1 MEYLSTDKILVIDLA
16 ASDVE
21 EQELDESLVSE
32 KIGGA
37 GITKYLYEKYENDDP
52 IVIGTGL
59 LTGTTFPA
67 SATGIITGKS
77 PITGKLCH
85 CPITYKV
92 GIEIKFSGFDYI
104 VVKGVSASPV
114 YLWIHDGV
122 ADITDAGDIWGK
134 DVWETTDF
142 LRELV
147 GDDLLQTMMIGKAG
161 ENKSDYAQVCFNH
174 WNSPDR
180 FGLGKIFGEKNLK
193 GLAFRGMG
201 LIEVAEAEDFVQKS
215 LEILKDIKKNDFLGK
230 KGIAE
235 LSSAMGEEDLTDWLA
250 PIVHRHSADYFTP
263 YATNTALFLD
273 EDPKIIEETKVK
285 EPGVLVSDINALI
298 SCKKLGL
305 SAEDAGRFLKACAK
319 YGIDP
324 LAVITLSGK
333 TTLNDL
339 QGAFDGLSGSIELQG
354 KGTFSPWAP
363 IGPIFNDFGLS
374 DDGDER
380 AAWWERRQ
388 AVAHIFGIQPLFAI
402 MCPEIT
408 EENLLE
414 LASLGTELDID
425 ADILDT
431 VIAYI
436 CD

>member
-1 MEYLSTDKILVIDLA
+1 M
-16 ASDVE
+16 
-21 EQELDESLVSE
+21 
-32 KIGGA
+32 
-37 GITKYLYEKYENDDP
+37 
-52 IVIGTGL
+52 
-59 LTGTTFPA
+59 F
-67 SATGIITGKS
+67 KS
-77 PITGKLCH
+77 P
-85 CPITYKV
+85 
-92 GIEIKFSGFDYI
+92 
-104 VVKGVSASPV
+104 
-114 YLWIHDGV
+114 
-122 ADITDAGDIWGK
+122 
-134 DVWETTDF
+134 
-142 LRELV
+142 
-147 GDDLLQTMMIGKAG
+147 
-161 ENKSDYAQVCFNH
+161 
-174 WNSPDR
+174 
-180 FGLGKIFGEKNLK
+180 
-193 GLAFRGMG
+193 
-201 LIEVAEAEDFVQKS
+201 
-215 LEILKDIKKNDFLGK
+215 LEILKDIKKNDFLSK

-235 LSSAMGEEDLTDWLA
+235 LSSAMGEEDLTEWLA

-305 SAEDAGRFLKACAK
+305 SAEMQGVFSRHVQNI
-319 YGIDP
+319 GIDP

-414 LASLGTELDID
+414 LASLGTELDLD
-425 ADILDT
+425 EDILENI
-431 VIAYI
+431 IAYI